1 MRHFGRL
8 FALALFALIALLE
21 LAGCNAFGNLPWA
34 PTITTVRPGNASAVI
49 GFITPAYSGRS
60 AISTYVANCTAAG
73 ETWSTRGEASPL
85 TVSGLGNGVEYA
97 CAVSASNAAGTS
109 VNSSAFK
116 VTPKPDSANSLLSG
130 YRQAAW
136 ASGMSITFPNECAMT
151 VWPSA
156 RPSHPVDRYYLTQV
170 LTGKKPGAD
179 VRARFTKVCAMPL
192 EVTPLEG
199 LGAQAPMQFNICPT
213 KAPLPTAVNAGAIGV
228 LISGSVL
235 FGAAEIAGHRATTLK
250 DNASYTFK
258 NRVGETITARFI
270 DHCNGH
276 PTPVN
281 AGNSYHYHGLS
292 ECVTSMVD
300 HEIGPS
306 HLIGVALD
314 GFPIYGDKDMN
325 GLTIAPDRLDA
336 CNGIASPT
344 PEFPQGVYHYVL
356 PFGVKEHNASMRCY
370 GGDISRKELAIADS
384 GGFCYA
390 PQVSGSTNSAG
401 KMAMGEIAKK

>member
-1 MRHFGRL
+1 MLRKMRHFGRL
-8 FALALFALIALLE
+8 FALALLA
-21 LAGCNAFGNLPWA
+21 LAGCSDFGNLPWA
-34 PTITTVRPGNASAVI
+34 PSIATARPGNASASIAFTAPVYA
-49 GFITPAYSGRS
+49 GQS
-60 AISTYVANCTAAG
+60 AISTYVVNCSAAG
-73 ETWSTRGEASPL
+73 ETLSARGEASPL

-97 CAVSASNAAGTS
+97 CVVSASNAAGIS
-109 VNSSAFK
+109 ANSSAIK
-116 VTPKPDSANSLLSG
+116 VTPRPDATNSLASG

-156 RPSHPVDRYYLTQV
+156 RPSHAVDAYYLTPV
-170 LTGKKPGAD
+170 LTGKKAGANS
-179 VRARFTKVCAMPL
+179 VTKVSAMPL
-192 EVTPLEG
+192 AVTPLQG
-199 LGAQAPMQFNICPT
+199 PGAQAPMQFNICPT
-213 KAPLPTAVNAGAIGV
+213 RAPAPAAVNAGAIGV

-258 NRVGETITARFI
+258 SHAGRTITAHFI

-300 HEIGPS
+300 HDNGPS
-306 HLIGVALD
+306 HLMGVALD
-314 GFPIYGDKDMN
+314 GFPIYGDRDRN
-325 GLTIAPDRLDA
+325 GHTISPHRLDA
-336 CNGIASPT
+336 CNGITSPT

-356 PFGVKEHNASMRCY
+356 PSAVKEHNASMRCY
-370 GGDISRKELAIADS
+370 AGAISRKELAIADS
-384 GGFCYA
+384 SGFCYA
-390 PQVSGSTNSAG
+390 PQASGPTNSTE
-401 KMAMGEIAKK
+401 KMAMGETAK